1 MCETCR
7 KHRWWKTCSCRHGP
21 RHSLFNAENTV
32 RRRDAEAARPRNIFR
47 ILVFSRVENGQKNA
61 NALQVHFA
69 SFGVEWPI
77 MFFMNTQLT

>member
-1 MCETCR
+1 MCEKCR
-7 KHRWWKTCSCRHGP
+7 KHHRWKTCSCRRGP
-21 RHSLFNAENTV
+21 RRPLFNVESTV
-32 RRRDAEAARPRNIFR
+32 RRRDAEAARPCNIFR

-61 NALQVHFA
+61 NGLQVNFA